1 MTLAGRRAL
10 VTGGGS
16 GVGGVIAQ
24 RLADAGAEVT
34 VCGRRPIDP
43 PAGRLSAMVSSV
55 LTVPQNL
62 IDTSAA
68 AVPPWPSATV

>member
-1 MTLAGRRAL
+1 MPDRVAVKNDPFGALLKSMT
-10 VTGGGS
+10 
-16 GVGGVIAQ
+16 
-24 RLADAGAEVT
+24 
-34 VCGRRPIDP
+34 IDP